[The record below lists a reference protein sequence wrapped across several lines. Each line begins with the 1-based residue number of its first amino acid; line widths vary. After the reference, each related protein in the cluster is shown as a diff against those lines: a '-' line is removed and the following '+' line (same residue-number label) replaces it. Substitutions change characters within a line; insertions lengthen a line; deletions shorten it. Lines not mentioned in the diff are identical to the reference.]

1 MFSSIL
7 ILVPFLAGINA
18 ANDWSVPCTSGTCS
32 YDLPTTDSTAAGS
45 LKIWGSPDAIT
56 DITTAAGWQILG
68 CDSTALN
75 QSIRLVCM
83 DDPEDTN
90 SNCGHLYQNTGAVNK
105 LVRLP
110 QNCGASA
117 FARISD
123 AWVPAD
129 QSIPASIQARIVRR
143 DGTPPVVKALALDVN
158 FSAVDY
164 SKTGV
169 VNIAIEGANAP
180 QNSAPAS
187 RRMVRRALS
196 PSNPTGAGT
205 VVSGDTASGTVSA
218 GNQSASAALEGN
230 LVNVAGATGTLKL
243 KPLAL
248 KKNVNLINTSVNCG
262 PAAASLKVDMAAN
275 TNAQAT
281 ISVTAKGTVVPPSI
295 PTFQVVAGVTAD
307 IGGTVTVAAG
317 LNGHLDSGVI
327 NLLTTGVPGLDFPG
341 ILTVGPIFKVDTQFV
356 GDVQVPLAMTVGINF
371 AVNNATL
378 TFPSSASTS
387 PSPSAFSVGDMPLTL
402 NAEANVKAT
411 GTMTATLTPSLNLGV
426 TALGNAASAQI
437 FLSFDTS
444 AALVMTL
451 NAGVIANATTDVKSA
466 LAPAKS
472 ALPPVQSALP
482 PVKSAVVPVA
492 VPIATPVAAPVVKPV
507 AAPVA
512 EPVAAPV
519 AKPVAAPVAKPVA
532 APVAEPVAAPVAKPV
547 VAPVAKPVA
556 APVAKPVAAPVAKP
570 VAAPV
575 AKPVAA
581 PVAKPVAAPVAKPV
595 VKPVAKPV
603 AAKPAKK
610 LVAKDR
616 SFEEDEEEVV
626 QDDETPQEEEVDA
639 FENTL
644 VTRAAAASA
653 SFSGCVKVNT
663 GIAVNVGASGTFFT
677 VITKTTKAVLF
688 TKNFTVFTKCF
699 GVPAK
704 PAAAAAKKARFA
716 RSTPRVSRL
725 DRVRRAAL
733 SCPIGTTKPTLSP
746 ITSGTVSKSSIVSA

>member
-1 MFSSIL
+1 MRPIQ
-7 ILVPFLAGINA
+7 
-18 ANDWSVPCTSGTCS
+18 
-32 YDLPTTDSTAAGS
+32 
-45 LKIWGSPDAIT
+45 WGSPDAIT

-83 DDPEDTN
+83 DDPEDPS

-158 FSAVDY
+158 FAAVDY
-164 SKTGV
+164 SKCGQV
-169 VNIAIEGANAP
+169 RAP
-180 QNSAPAS
+180 RPHSHNHSHD
-187 RRMVRRALS
+187 ALCV
-196 PSNPTGAGT
+196 

-248 KKNVNLINTSVNCG
+248 KKSVNLINTSVNCG

-378 TFPSSASTS
+378 TFPPSASTS
-387 PSPSAFSVGDMPLTL
+387 PSASAFSVGDMPLTL

-426 TALGNAASAQI
+426 TALGNTASAQI

-444 AALVMTL
+444 AALTMTL
-451 NAGVIANATTDVKSA
+451 NAGVIANATTD
-466 LAPAKS
+466 
-472 ALPPVQSALP
+472 
-482 PVKSAVVPVA
+482 
-492 VPIATPVAAPVVKPV
+492 
-507 AAPVA
+507 
-512 EPVAAPV
+512 
-519 AKPVAAPVAKPVA
+519 
-532 APVAEPVAAPVAKPV
+532 
-547 VAPVAKPVA
+547 
-556 APVAKPVAAPVAKP
+556 
-570 VAAPV
+570 
-575 AKPVAA
+575 
-581 PVAKPVAAPVAKPV
+581 
-595 VKPVAKPV
+595 
-603 AAKPAKK
+603 
-610 LVAKDR
+610 
-616 SFEEDEEEVV
+616 
-626 QDDETPQEEEVDA
+626 
-639 FENTL
+639 NTL

-688 TKNFTVFTKCF
+688 SKNFTVFTKCF

-704 PAAAAAKKARFA
+704 PAAAAAKKTRFA

-746 ITSGTVSKSSIVSA
+746 ITSGTVSKSRYGALLSIPSRTADLAPPFSIVSV